1 MVAMAM
7 ARMPTVT
14 LTVTV
19 ANLPEDPD
27 AMPLHRME
35 EWRTGR
41 LRRTESTLP
50 R

>member
-1 MVAMAM
+1 MAAM

-19 ANLPEDPD
+19 ADQNLSEDPD

-35 EWRTGR
+35 ELRTGR